1 MKEIVLTRIDDRLIH
16 GQVVTAWVKFYPAD
30 HIIIIDDELSKN
42 MIMQRLY
49 KAAAP
54 TGITLKILS
63 IEESLEFLND
73 GAPAKVMILVKTP
86 VVLEEIINKGVPINK
101 VILGGIGSSPDR
113 KQFIKNVFASD
124 LERQSMSQLI
134 SKDISIDYQLVP
146 DDKAVNVKSL
156 L

>member
-1 MKEIVLTRIDDRLIH
+1 MKEILLTRIDDRLIH
-16 GQVVTAWVKFYPAD
+16 GQVVTAWVKYYPAD

-42 MIMQRLY
+42 VIMQRLY
-49 KAAAP
+49 RAAAP

-63 IEESLEFLND
+63 IEESLEFLKDD
-73 GAPAKVMILVKTP
+73 GPAKVMILVKTP

-113 KQFIKNVFASD
+113 SQFIKNVFASEQ
-124 LERQSMSQLI
+124 ERKSMKQLLSQ
-134 SKDISIDYQLVP
+134 DVSIDYQLVP
-146 DDKAVNVKSL
+146 DDRAINVQTL